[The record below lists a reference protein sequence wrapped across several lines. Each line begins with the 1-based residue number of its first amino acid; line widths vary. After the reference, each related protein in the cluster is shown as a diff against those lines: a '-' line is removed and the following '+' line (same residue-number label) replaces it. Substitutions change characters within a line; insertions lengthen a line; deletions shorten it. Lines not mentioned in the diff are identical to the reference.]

1 MNTKIILLTG
11 ASSGIGKITL
21 ENLSLNKEYK
31 IICLVRN
38 IDAIKL
44 KSDNIEIFKCDITK
58 LEEIKKIRDQIE
70 IKYKHIDILIN
81 NAGYGEFGSIKTK
94 TSNEIEDQFR
104 INFFAHSNMIREF
117 YNLLLKSNDA
127 RVINMSS
134 IVGKIVLP
142 FGSYYCASKH
152 AIECLSAL
160 RYESNFKIKVI
171 TIRPGTITTKF
182 EEIAVSKMKD
192 KIHNDNKLFTIFFIK
207 MYTKAEPPINV
218 YKLIQKAIEA
228 KNPKYSY
235 QTKNAKTNILLS
247 KLAPEK
253 MFNDMLWKKID
264 KK

>member
-94 TSNEIEDQFR
+94 TSNEIEDQFK

-171 TIRPGTITTKF
+171 TIRPGPIATKF
-182 EEIAVSKMKD
+182 EEIAVSKIKD
-192 KIHNDNKLFTIFFIK
+192 KIHNDNKLFTNFFIK

-235 QTKNAKTNILLS
+235 QTKNAKKNILLS
-247 KLAPEK
+247 RLVPEK